1 MARKYDIQEVLK
13 TLIIESNDEPGLV
26 EEITEYTKEESNI
39 EGYCTINYKTEQGW
53 GPTYETKGMTGYFF
67 GEAMVY
73 TEFLPEYYV
82 VDLYVNNIKAT
93 QIDLNLQGVI
103 EQ

>member
-1 MARKYDIQEVLK
+1 
-13 TLIIESNDEPGLV
+13 
-26 EEITEYTKEESNI
+26 
-39 EGYCTINYKTEQGW
+39 
-53 GPTYETKGMTGYFF
+53 MTGYFF

-82 VDLYVNNIKAT
+82 VDLYVNNIKAA